1 MTGRGKG
8 RCLDRFGE
16 ALLAAALST
25 ILSPCLISNVIRDF
39 IYGNIVLTTVVVQRE
54 RAPA

>member
-8 RCLDRFGE
+8 RYLDRFGE